1 MLFTNNSITFIDIRT
16 GEIVDTLSDI
26 TPCIS
31 FYSLVFMDVDAI
43 NDIKIHPTCKYMAIV
58 STNEHHIGIYKL
70 PEVIDNDD
78 F

>member
-1 MLFTNNSITFIDIRT
+1 
-16 GEIVDTLSDI
+16 
-26 TPCIS
+26 
-31 FYSLVFMDVDAI
+31 MDVDAI

-70 PEVIDNDD
+70 PEIIDNDA